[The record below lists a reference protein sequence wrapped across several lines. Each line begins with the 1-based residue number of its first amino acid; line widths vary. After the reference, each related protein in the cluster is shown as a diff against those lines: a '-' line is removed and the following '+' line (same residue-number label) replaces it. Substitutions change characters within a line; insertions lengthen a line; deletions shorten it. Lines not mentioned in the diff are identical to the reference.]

1 MMDIDAR
8 LVKSLIAE
16 QFPQWRRLAVRP
28 VVRPGWDNR
37 SFRVGPK
44 LFARSLA

>member
-1 MMDIDAR
+1 MVDIDAC
-8 LVKSLIAE
+8 LVKSLLAE